1 MPWHLLEFNLIH
13 GYPMLGNT
21 AIVKV
26 SKYDWGISIPVVR
39 YVLGISFILLV
50 TSLMGYPL
58 AYLTTVLALGYI
70 APGAKPLSIK
80 QSLSFIFILILINGI
95 TFAFSSYFKAY
106 PLVFMPLLCLGVLW
120 IYYTN
125 KLPLM
130 VKLFSIISVFVIPLM
145 SLEPTGVSA
154 FVAISLVFNAF
165 MAIALTQLV
174 FKVFPWSTAD
184 EAFVKTKQ
192 NAAKISEYER
202 FRYARNILF
211 ILLPVLLLFFI
222 FKLSGGLLILI
233 FIGILSMSPTLANA
247 KVGKFMIAANILGG
261 LCAILGYQ
269 LLVFVPMLP
278 FLILITLLVGFI
290 FGSKLFSKAKLAP
303 VFGTGF
309 STFLL
314 ILGSVTSS
322 DDEAGSAVW
331 SRLIQIAIAVIY
343 VVIAFRILNYYQKK
357 KRKTV

>member
-1 MPWHLLEFNLIH
+1 MPWHHLELNLIL
-13 GYPMLGNT
+13 GYPMLGKT
-21 AIVKV
+21 SIIKA
-26 SKYDWGISIPVVR
+26 STYDWGISIPVAR
-39 YVLGISFILLV
+39 YVVGISFILLV
-50 TSLMGYPL
+50 TSLMAYPL

-80 QSLSFIFILILINGI
+80 QGLSFVLILILINVI
-95 TFAFSSYFKAY
+95 TFAISSYFKDI
-106 PLVFMPLLCLGVLW
+106 PLVFLPLLCLGVLW

-125 KLPLM
+125 RLPLM
-130 VKLFSIISVFVIPLM
+130 VKVFAIVSVFVIPLV

-154 FVAISLVFNAF
+154 FVAVSLVFNAF

-174 FKVFPWSTAD
+174 FKVFPWSPAD
-184 EAFVKTKQ
+184 EIFVKTKQ
-192 NAAKISEYER
+192 QAAKISEYQR
-202 FRYARNILF
+202 YQYARNIFF

-233 FIGILSMSPTLANA
+233 FIGILSMSPALANA
-247 KVGKFMIAANILGG
+247 KVGIFMIAANILGG

-290 FGSKLFSKAKLAP
+290 FGSKLFSTSKLAP
-303 VFGTGF
+303 IFGTGF

-322 DDEAGSAVW
+322 DDDAGSAVW
-331 SRLIQIAIAVIY
+331 SRLIQITIAVIY
-343 VVIAFRILNYYQKK
+343 VVIAFGILNYHQNKK
-357 KRKTV
+357 SKII

>member
-1 MPWHLLEFNLIH
+1 MPWHLLESDLIL
-13 GYPMLGNT
+13 GYLMSGNT
-21 AIVKV
+21 TINKV
-26 SKYDWGISIPVVR
+26 TKYDWGISIPVTR

-50 TSLMGYPL
+50 TSLMAYPL

-80 QSLSFIFILILINGI
+80 QGLNFILILILINLI
-95 TFAFSSYFKAY
+95 TYAFSSYFKDY
-106 PLVFMPLLCLGVLW
+106 PLVFIPLLCLGVLW

-130 VKLFSIISVFVIPLM
+130 VKLFAIISVFVIPLM

-165 MAIALTQLV
+165 MAIVLTQLV
-174 FKVFPWSTAD
+174 FKVFPWSPAD

-192 NAAKISEYER
+192 QAAKISEYQR
-202 FRYARNILF
+202 FRYARNIFF

-278 FLILITLLVGFI
+278 FMILITLLVGFV

-322 DDEAGSAVW
+322 NDDAGSAVW

-343 VVIAFRILNYYQKK
+343 VVIAFGILNYYQIKK
-357 KRKTV
+357 SEII